1 MKLTEQVKDLQQSL
15 VERDNELK
23 LFARKYQLETKML
36 RSQLHQETAKGKD
49 LQKKLDASNMEIT
62 RLNLLELNNGRSA
75 LSRYRNLRETHSAS
89 TNISYRQFP
98 SSSRN
103 LKVPSSC
110 SESYYSKSPLCDSY
124 RNEILY
130 EDQVAEEE
138 DVDFQQK
145 ILEFEQQKK
154 LHLQQVQSMRE
165 QQQAKEQEEDELRQE
180 KEFDLSQ
187 TELVNEKVATLTL
200 AAAPHEEPDPVA
212 QFQSMNRRDIREKEL
227 ILDAVCESVLVQSP
241 AFGSSS
247 SSSSSPSSKKSQ
259 ISRSLRL
266 PDSQGLSK
274 KQPIDPK
281 SKTKLLAALKAIDS
295 NESFDS

>member
-23 LFARKYQLETKML
+23 LLARKYQLETKML

-75 LSRYRNLRETHSAS
+75 LSRYRNLRESHSAS

-145 ILEFEQQKK
+145 IREFEQQKK
-154 LHLQQVQSMRE
+154 LHLQQVQSMRQ
-165 QQQAKEQEEDELRQE
+165 QQQAREQEEEE
-180 KEFDLSQ
+180 NNFDLPQ
-187 TELVNEKVATLTL
+187 TELVNEKVATLSLT
-200 AAAPHEEPDPVA
+200 AAPNDEADPVA
-212 QFQSMNRRDIREKEL
+212 QFQSMNRKDIREKEL

-241 AFGSSS
+241 GFGSSAS
-247 SSSSSPSSKKSQ
+247 SSSGSSPSSKKSQ

-266 PDSQGLSK
+266 PDNQGKSK

-295 NESFDS
+295 NESFES